1 MSSTFFKSWVFWRD
15 WKESGL
21 MVIHKIKVHVTK
33 SARYLP
39 DICLLT
45 VEDHVHDECHQ
56 HSSNPGFSSAI
67 GKKAD

>member
-1 MSSTFFKSWVFWRD
+1 
-15 WKESGL
+15 
-21 MVIHKIKVHVTK
+21 MVLHKINVHVTK

-39 DICLLT
+39 DICLLI

-67 GKKAD
+67 GKKVD